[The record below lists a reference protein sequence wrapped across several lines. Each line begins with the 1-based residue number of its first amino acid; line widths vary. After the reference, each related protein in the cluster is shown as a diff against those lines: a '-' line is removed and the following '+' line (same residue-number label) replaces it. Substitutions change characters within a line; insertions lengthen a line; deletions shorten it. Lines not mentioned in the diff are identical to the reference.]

1 MVISAWKKKAV
12 TFYIQKFS
20 FVQPVLEQKK
30 SFQITPQSSKFD
42 EKLLISYNTAG
53 VCGSAPFWVN
63 TESVLC
69 MYMFL
74 ENQFVQSTHCI
85 HNIISKSWVSHH
97 AILRLCTARSLRA
110 LHMQFQDSVH
120 THSWRLG
127 ICWCDDVHCRMEVSG
142 SILYIHFVSDL
153 LSHMRDLESR
163 LWWPPSIHCDFPT
176 LTARNVSKTE
186 RM

>member
-1 MVISAWKKKAV
+1 MAISAWKKAV
-12 TFYIQKFS
+12 TNYIQKFS
-20 FVQPVLEQKK
+20 FIQPVLEQKK

-53 VCGSAPFWVN
+53 ICGSAPFWVN

-74 ENQFVQSTHCI
+74 ENQFVQSTHCM

-110 LHMQFQDSVH
+110 LHMQFQDSIH
-120 THSWRLG
+120 AHSWRFG
-127 ICWCDDVHCRMEVSG
+127 ICWCDDVYCRIIIIIIIIIVS
-142 SILYIHFVSDL
+142 F
-153 LSHMRDLESR
+153 
-163 LWWPPSIHCDFPT
+163 
-176 LTARNVSKTE
+176 TANIDNET
-186 RM
+186 